1 MFEGYDPDLVAWVL
15 IPIVIFFSRVADVTI
30 GTLRIVFVSKGW
42 KGVAPIL
49 GFFEVLI
56 WIVAMSQILKYA
68 NNWPSYLAWAGG
80 FAVGNYIGLWIEEA
94 LAIGN
99 LVIRIITAKPA
110 DELLKHLRDGGYGV
124 TSVDAHGSQGDVNI
138 LFALVQ
144 RRDLP
149 EVLQIVKS
157 YNPNAFYTIEDVR
170 FSSETVFSPRS
181 KVKRSVFGLGGV
193 RVGK

>member
-15 IPIVIFFSRVADVTI
+15 IPLVIFFSRVSDVTI
-30 GTLRIVFVSKGW
+30 GTLRIVFVAKGW
-42 KGVAPIL
+42 KGIAPLL

-56 WIVAMSQILKYA
+56 WIVAMSQILKHA

-80 FAVGNYIGLWIEEA
+80 FAVGNYIGLWIEEK

-99 LVIRIITAKPA
+99 LVVRVITAKPA
-110 DELLKHLRDGGYGV
+110 DELTIHLREAGFGV
-124 TSVDAHGSQGDVNI
+124 TKLDAEGSQGAVNI
-138 LFALVQ
+138 LFTLVQ

-149 EVLQIVKS
+149 EVLRIVRN

-170 FSSETVFSPRS
+170 FSSETVFSPRPRI
-181 KVKRSVFGLGGV
+181 KRSVFGLGGV

>member
-1 MFEGYDPDLVAWVL
+1 MFEGQDPQLVSWVL

-42 KGVAPIL
+42 KRVAPLL

-80 FAVGNYIGLWIEEA
+80 FAVGNYIGLWIEEQ

-99 LVIRIITAKPA
+99 LLMRVITPKPA
-110 DELLKHLRDGGYGV
+110 LELVQLLREAGFGV
-124 TSVDAHGSQGDVNI
+124 TRVDAQGAQGDVNLI
-138 LFALVQ
+138 FTLVQ

-149 EVLQIVKS
+149 EAIRIVQ
-157 YNPNAFYTIEDVR
+157 NFHPQAFYTVEDVR
-170 FSSETVFSPRS
+170 YTSDKVFSPRPTS
-181 KVKRSVFGLGGV
+181 KRSVFGLGGI

>member
-1 MFEGYDPDLVAWVL
+1 MFEGQDPQLVSWVL

-42 KGVAPIL
+42 KRVAPLL

-80 FAVGNYIGLWIEEA
+80 FAVGNYIGLWIEEQ

-99 LVIRIITAKPA
+99 LLMRVITPKPA
-110 DELLKHLRDGGYGV
+110 HELVHLLREAGFGV
-124 TSVDAHGSQGDVNI
+124 TRVDAQGAQGDVNLI
-138 LFALVQ
+138 FTLVQ

-149 EVLQIVKS
+149 EAIRIVQ
-157 YNPNAFYTIEDVR
+157 NFHPQAFYTVEDVR
-170 FSSETVFSPRS
+170 YTSDKVFSPRPTS
-181 KVKRSVFGLGGV
+181 KRSVFGLGGV

>member
-1 MFEGYDPDLVAWVL
+1 MFEGQDPQLVSWVL

-42 KGVAPIL
+42 KRVAPLL

-80 FAVGNYIGLWIEEA
+80 FAVGNYIGLWIEEQ

-99 LVIRIITAKPA
+99 LLMRVITPKPA
-110 DELLKHLRDGGYGV
+110 LELVQLLREAGFGV
-124 TSVDAHGSQGDVNI
+124 TRVDAQGAQGDVNLI
-138 LFALVQ
+138 FTLVQ

-149 EVLQIVKS
+149 EAIRIVQ
-157 YNPNAFYTIEDVR
+157 NFHPQAFYTVEDVR
-170 FSSETVFSPRS
+170 YTSDKVFSPRPNS
-181 KVKRSVFGLGGV
+181 KRTVFGLGGV

>member
-1 MFEGYDPDLVAWVL
+1 MFEGYPPDLVAWVL
-15 IPIVIFFSRVADVTI
+15 IPLVIFFSRVADVTI

-42 KGVAPIL
+42 KQVAPLL
-49 GFFEVLI
+49 GFVEVLI

-80 FAVGNYIGLWIEEA
+80 FAVGNYIGLWIEER

-110 DELLKHLRDGGYGV
+110 DALTQHLRTAGYGV
-124 TSVDAHGSQGDVNI
+124 TSVDALGSQGEVNI
-138 LFALVQ
+138 LFTLVQ
-144 RRDLP
+144 RRDLK
-149 EVLQIVKS
+149 EVLAIVKNF
-157 YNPNAFYTIEDVR
+157 NPNAFYTIEDVR
-170 FSSETVFSPRS
+170 FSSENVFSPRPRI
-181 KVKRSVFGLGGV
+181 KRSVFGLGGV